1 MRHWIVMFVCCALA
15 PSARCDEWFATRVVS
30 YVPGSGAA
38 PGHRVA
44 ASALGAPARM
54 TGTPAEPETIT
65 PFQPAWMPDQV
76 VSIGAGGSLVLELG
90 ATATDDPGHRFGI
103 DLIVYGNAFFSDLA
117 YPAGVPGFCAAEG
130 GLVDLS
136 EDGVNWVNVPG
147 ASVEGGLPTMAW
159 SDTGAYDTAPGIV
172 ANDFLR
178 AVDPAVNESSLSGL
192 PYADVVTLYDGG
204 AGGVGIDLAA
214 AGLSSARFIR
224 LRHPVG
230 AFGSPEVDAVVV
242 IPPAP
247 SPYDLDGSGTVDFGD
262 VALVMLSMGETSGAM
277 DVDGSG
283 LVDFG
288 DVAILLLEM
297 GG

>member
-1 MRHWIVMFVCCALA
+1 VRHWIIVITCCAIA
-15 PSARCDEWFATRVVS
+15 PSAWCTSWFATRVIS
-30 YVPGSGAA
+30 YAPGSGAA

-54 TGTPAEPETIT
+54 TGSTAEPETVT

-103 DLIVYGNAFFSDLA
+103 DLIVYGNAFFSDMA
-117 YPAGVPGFCAAEG
+117 WPTGVPGFLASEG

-136 EDGVNWVNVPG
+136 EDGVNWMNVPG
-147 ASVEGGLPTMAW
+147 ATIEGGLPTMGW
-159 SDTGAYDTAPGIV
+159 SDAGAYDTAPGSV
-172 ANDFLR
+172 ESDFLR
-178 AVDPAVNESSLSGL
+178 AVNPAVNESAVAGMAYTELL
-192 PYADVVTLYDGG
+192 TQYDGG

-214 AGLSSARFIR
+214 AGLASARFIR
-224 LRHPVG
+224 LRHAAG
-230 AFGSPEVDAVVV
+230 SFGSPEVDAVAV
-242 IPPAP
+242 IPPTP

-262 VALVMLSMGETSGAM
+262 IAFLLLSMGDAGGPM

-283 LVDFG
+283 VVDFG
-288 DVAILLLEM
+288 DVAIVLLEM

>member
-1 MRHWIVMFVCCALA
+1 VRHWIITIACYAST
-15 PSARCDEWFATRVVS
+15 PSAWCDEWFATRVIS

-38 PGHRVA
+38 PGHRNA

-54 TGTPAEPETIT
+54 TGTTAEPETIT

-90 ATATDDPGHRFGI
+90 ATAIDDPGHRFGI
-103 DLIVYGNAFFSDLA
+103 DLIVYGNAFFSDMA
-117 YPAGVPGFCAAEG
+117 WPAGVPGFCAAEG
-130 GLVDLS
+130 GLVDVS
-136 EDGVNWVNVPG
+136 EDGVNWASVPG
-147 ASVEGGLPTMAW
+147 AAVEGGLPTMAW
-159 SDTGAYDTAPGIV
+159 SDSGAYDTTVGTV
-172 ANDFLR
+172 ASDFLR
-178 AVDPAVNESSLSGL
+178 AVDPAVNEFTVSGL
-192 PYADVVTLYDGG
+192 SYADVVSLYDGG
-204 AGGVGIDLAA
+204 AGGVGIDLAS

-224 LRHPVG
+224 LRHPAG
-230 AFGSPEVDAVVV
+230 SIGSPEVDAVAV

-247 SPYDLDGSGTVDFGD
+247 SPYDLDGSGTIDFGD
-262 VALVMLSMGETSGAM
+262 IAFIILSMGETGGPM

-283 LVDFG
+283 VVDFG